1 MTAGITTSHDQLFC
15 ACCILGTLT
24 SLNSFSFQHMRVVK
38 APVVDTAICDTY
50 TKLLPGHYI
59 CMGGVQD
66 VNRHF
71 CRRDNGGAVIQ
82 NNTLIGV
89 SSYLHSC
96 AAYTRTHA
104 FPKVSS
110 FARWVESIIW
120 DDDTRPTTVATT
132 SVRAKT
138 TKDLGNA
145 TEDNSIEDEA
155 SSPSYGD
162 PRNFMLT
169 LPFEPI
175 NVPLQPSQD
184 NSVLPGLS
192 LYESYLQSR
201 ARAKT
206 STTQDP
212 VLAEQQRNNLEMAWM
227 RKYGSALMMMPQ
239 QLLQGKNFDKFNE
252 YT

>member
-1 MTAGITTSHDQLFC
+1 MLKH
-15 ACCILGTLT
+15 
-24 SLNSFSFQHMRVVK
+24 SFQ
-38 APVVDTAICDTY
+38 
-50 TKLLPGHYI
+50 L
-59 CMGGVQD
+59 Q
-66 VNRHF
+66 
-71 CRRDNGGAVIQ
+71 RDNGGAVIQ
-82 NNTLIGV
+82 NNTLIGI

-110 FARWVESIIW
+110 LARWVESIIW

-132 SVRAKT
+132 SARAKT
-138 TKDLGNA
+138 TKDLGNS
-145 TEDNSIEDEA
+145 TEDNTIEDEG

-227 RKYGSALMMMPQ
+227 RKYGNALMMMPQ
-239 QLLQGKNFDKFNE
+239 QLLQGKSFDKFNE